1 MHRTRNLI
9 ARAGL
14 TLVLS
19 LIVGYPVSAELIHA
33 PGGRAYPDL
42 AGAIT
47 GSQSY
52 TYHPATQTGTFQ
64 VTNTPFL
71 LTTGPSATSEA
82 VVQPNPDGIRNQV
95 VNLTLDQNGHLV
107 SDPNNS
113 YSLYGTV
120 VLGGKTFQGLLLQAT
135 PTAFGAQ

>member
-1 MHRTRNLI
+1 MHRMRNL
-9 ARAGL
+9 AGKAGL

-19 LIVGYPVSAELIHA
+19 LIAGSPALAELIHA

-64 VTNTPFL
+64 INNTPFL
-71 LTTGPSATSEA
+71 LTTGPSASGES
-82 VVQPNPDGIRNQV
+82 VVQPNPDGNRNQV
-95 VNLTLDQNGHLV
+95 VNLTLDQNGRLV
-107 SDPNNS
+107 SNPNNS
-113 YSLYGTV
+113 YALYGTV
-120 VLGGKTFQGLLLQAT
+120 
-135 PTAFGAQ
+135 

>member
-1 MHRTRNLI
+1 MHRTRYLF
-9 ARAGL
+9 AKAGL

-19 LIVGYPVSAELIHA
+19 LIVGSPLSAELIHA

-52 TYHPATQTGTFQ
+52 TYHPASQTGTFQ
-64 VTNTPFL
+64 ASNTPFL
-71 LTTGPSATSEA
+71 LTTGPSASNEV

-95 VNLTLDQNGHLV
+95 VNLKLDQSGQLV
-107 SDPNNS
+107 SDPSNS
-113 YSLYGTV
+113 YSLYG
-120 VLGGKTFQGLLLQAT
+120 
-135 PTAFGAQ
+135 

>member
-1 MHRTRNLI
+1 MHRMRNL
-9 ARAGL
+9 AGKAGL
-14 TLVLS
+14 TFLVS
-19 LIVGYPVSAELIHA
+19 LIAASPVCAELIHA

-64 VTNTPFL
+64 VSNTPFL
-71 LTTGPSATSEA
+71 LSTGPSAANEA

-95 VNLTLDQNGHLV
+95 VNLTLDQSGQLV
-107 SDPNNS
+107 SDPN
-113 YSLYGTV
+113 
-120 VLGGKTFQGLLLQAT
+120 
-135 PTAFGAQ
+135 